1 MGSRSEERKKKS
13 RSFQWW
19 GCTTPTLTP
28 PLEKEIKAGTAEESV
43 WLHSV
48 IEEVQREP
56 KDGDP
61 A

>member
-1 MGSRSEERKKKS
+1 MGGRSEERKKKS

-19 GCTTPTLTP
+19 GCTTPTP
-28 PLEKEIKAGTAEESV
+28 PLEKEIRAGTAEKSV

-48 IEEVQREP
+48 IEKVQREP